1 MVTILCTNFKDTA
14 QKMKFPLRI
23 HYKLLVAISLILS
36 QVIRFKSLSQA
47 SMAYK
52 LFECCCF

>member
-23 HYKLLVAISLILS
+23 HYKLLVAL
-36 QVIRFKSLSQA
+36 A
-47 SMAYK
+47 
-52 LFECCCF
+52 